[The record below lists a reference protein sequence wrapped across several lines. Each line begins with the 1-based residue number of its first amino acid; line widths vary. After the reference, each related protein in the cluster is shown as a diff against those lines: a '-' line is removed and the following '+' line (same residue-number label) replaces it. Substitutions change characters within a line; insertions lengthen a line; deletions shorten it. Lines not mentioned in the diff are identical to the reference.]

1 MIIIIDNELAKS
13 IGYQIKKYNM
23 NQFSKEELESVNEIS
38 LRNMNF
44 RGEFLNIDLE
54 QLKDLPY
61 LENLYLQGFIIDDDV
76 IEIIN
81 ELKELKNIYFSQ
93 CSIKN
98 NKKFIMQKLKH
109 LILKF
114 CEGTYYNFFD
124 SLECLSIQTKIDETF
139 DLSEIN
145 NKFNIKQLYINN
157 ANIINFEIIN
167 EFNNLKFLNI
177 DGSKV
182 DKENVLDTI
191 NKTIEISH
199 QSNYL
204 PIN

>member
-1 MIIIIDNELAKS
+1 MITILDSELAKN
-13 IGYQIKKYNM
+13 IGYQIKKYNI

-44 RGEFLNIDLE
+44 RGETLNIDLE

-61 LENLYLQGFIIDDDV
+61 LENLYLQGFTIDDDV

-81 ELKELKNIYFSQ
+81 ELKDIKKIHFNQ

-98 NKKFIMQKLKH
+98 NKKLIMQNLRH
-109 LILKF
+109 LILEF
-114 CEGTYYNFFD
+114 CEDTYYNFFD
-124 SLECLSIQTKIDETF
+124 SLECLSIQTKIYETF

-145 NKFNIKQLYINN
+145 NKFNIKRLYINN
-157 ANIINFEIIN
+157 ANIINFEIIK
-167 EFNNLKFLNI
+167 EFNNLEVLNI

-182 DKENVLDTI
+182 DKEDVLDTI
-191 NKTIEISH
+191 SKTIVVSH
-199 QSNYL
+199 KSKYL
-204 PIN
+204 LIN

>member
-1 MIIIIDNELAKS
+1 MIIILDNELAKS
-13 IGYQIKKYNM
+13 IGYQIKKDNM

-44 RGEFLNIDLE
+44 RGEILNINLE

-61 LENLYLQGFIIDDDV
+61 LENLYLQAFTIDDDV

-81 ELKELKNIYFSQ
+81 ELKKLKNIYFSQ
-93 CSIKN
+93 CIIKN

-114 CEGTYYNFFD
+114 CGGTYYNFFD

-139 DLSEIN
+139 DLSEVN

-157 ANIINFEIIN
+157 ANIINFKTIN
-167 EFNNLKFLNI
+167 DFNNLEFLNI

-191 NKTIEISH
+191 SKTIEISH
-199 QSNYL
+199 KSNCL